1 MTTTATRES
10 GSTVTGPPA
19 TPPQDRR
26 RQLGWRRLSGIPTF
40 LTLLVLVVGTIG
52 VVLGT
57 VVAGRLAA
65 HPTSTLVTLLALCV
79 VGGAVLDTVGRY
91 FWASIVDRAEGTL
104 RADLLDAALHQPLS
118 ALSEQAVG
126 EILDRVDDD
135 THEVGTLLRQQVWR
149 LLQTLVALVPM
160 WLIAGFTW
168 WPAWLLFPAI
178 ASVTFLVIK
187 PKLGELARRKVAEEI
202 SWTDHA
208 AALEESIA
216 GADDLRTSSGQPFAV
231 ARLARLS
238 AVIHE
243 RFKSVLDLEWLLTLR
258 ASVLLHGLL
267 AAVGLVGIAL
277 VSGGGMSIAAVVT
290 LFLVTTTFVG
300 QIDMTARHLPDLQ
313 TGIGALI
320 RLRQMLAVEPEPTG
334 GAALPE
340 APLDIRLENLE
351 FSYDEGSFALRDVSL
366 HVPAG
371 HTVALVGRT
380 GSGKSTLASLLSR
393 AVEPPPGTVFL
404 GDADV
409 TTLDLAQLRSSV
421 GVVTQRTELL
431 VGTLAE
437 NIALFAEL
445 PRSTVVDAVERLGL
459 TDWVEGLP
467 DGLDTVLGASG
478 TSLSAGEEQLV
489 AFARLLV
496 RDVRVVVLDEAT
508 ARMDPLTERR
518 VVSAAEHLLAGRTG
532 VLVAHRLSTIARADQ
547 VAVLDGG
554 QVVQSG
560 PRARLATVD
569 GPFRALLE
577 ASAAHEVEEHEQQLV
592 EEQQEAERQVGG
604 RRRSGPPPEIV
615 DPGHGPSLA
624 RGVAHALRITP
635 RWCAV
640 AIGLFFGSALL
651 GSLGAITGLVW
662 GNAVEDLKNG
672 QTPTTLG
679 ILLVVCLLAGPVMLS
694 EAIRRYPRWW
704 VEVLL
709 RTRMSVLKGQTRGHR
724 LAKTPPGEVMG
735 RALDSDRFAMYA
747 DRWVDFI
754 NGLLIAVVTALIG
767 GTVLAGLVLLGV
779 MIGAAVASSAGRPIA
794 GRSAA
799 KASASRANFGRALV
813 SALES
818 ARTVKLA
825 ARTPEVHRHLQRVD
839 GGRVDAAISEH
850 RVRAILDG
858 VPIILVQVG
867 VVVAW
872 AAFLEGVWGLA
883 TAILVANAVSGFD
896 WFGRVAGSV
905 VTEAPGARAWQ
916 KATSRFAGGVDL
928 VELSPDID
936 LVAGTAPAPPTVTRN
951 PLRELT
957 IRDFSAIHDDGTIGV
972 SDVGLTV
979 QRGEFVLLLGQ
990 IGSGKSSL
998 LSSLA
1003 GLLSHNGSL
1012 QWNHEEVTDA
1022 QAFLRPAQ
1030 VAHVAQVPR
1039 VLSGTFADN
1048 VQLGYADRPFTR
1060 PVATARLSPDVDAA
1074 GGPDSV
1080 IGHRGVRL
1088 SGGQVQRLAL
1098 ARALATES
1106 ELLLADDVSS
1116 ALDASTEIELWAALR
1131 ERHTTVI
1138 GATSKRAAL
1147 AQADRVVVL
1156 VDGVVAGVGPWSDLQ
1171 GRWGHLAG

>member
-1 MTTTATRES
+1 MTTTASRAAD
-10 GSTVTGPPA
+10 GTVTQPSA
-19 TPPQDRR
+19 TPPQDHR
-26 RQLGWRRLSGIPTF
+26 RQLGWRRLAGIPTTF
-40 LTLLVLVVGTIG
+40 TLAVLAIGTIAQTM
-52 VVLGT
+52 GT

-65 HPTSTLVTLLALCV
+65 HPTSTLVILLALCV

-91 FWASIVDRAEGTL
+91 FWASIIDRAEGAL

-126 EILDRVDDD
+126 EVLDRVDDD

-216 GADDLRTSSGQPFAV
+216 GADDLRTSFGQPFAI

-238 AVIHE
+238 ATIHE
-243 RFKSVLDLEWLLTLR
+243 RFKSVLDLEWMLTLR

-277 VSGGGMSIAAVVT
+277 VSSGGMSIAAVVT

-320 RLRQMLAVEPEPTG
+320 RLRQMLSVEPEPVG
-334 GAALPE
+334 GAALPQKS
-340 APLDIRLENLE
+340 LDIRLENLE
-351 FSYDEGSFALRDVSL
+351 FSYDEGSFALRELSL
-366 HVPAG
+366 TVPAG

-393 AVEPPPGTVFL
+393 AVEPPPGMVFL

-437 NIALFAEL
+437 NIALFADI
-445 PRSTVVDAVERLGL
+445 PRETIVAAVDRLGL

-547 VAVLDGG
+547 VAVLDRGRL
-554 QVVQSG
+554 VQSG
-560 PRARLATVD
+560 PRETLATVE
-569 GPFRALLE
+569 GPFRSLLE
-577 ASAAHEVEEHEQQLV
+577 ASAAHEVEEHEQELA
-592 EEQQEAERQVGG
+592 EQHAHGEQVGG
-604 RRRSGPPPEIV
+604 RRRTGPAPEID

-624 RGVAHALRITP
+624 RGIAHALRITP
-635 RWCAV
+635 RWGAT
-640 AIGLFFGSALL
+640 AIGLFLGSALL

-662 GNAVEDLKNG
+662 GNAVEDLKAG
-672 QTPTTLG
+672 HTPTTLG
-679 ILLVVCLLAGPVMLS
+679 VLLVLSLLAGPVMLS

-709 RTRMSVLKGQTRGHR
+709 RTRMSVLIGQTRGHR

-754 NGLLIAVVTALIG
+754 NGLLIAAVTAIIS

-779 MIGAAVASSAGRPIA
+779 MVGAAVASSAGRPIA

-799 KASASRANFGRALV
+799 KASESRANFGRALV

-825 ARTPEVHRHLQRVD
+825 SRTPEVHQHLQRVD

-928 VELSPDID
+928 VSLSPDIN
-936 LVAGTAPAPPTVTRN
+936 LLEGTAPAPPKVARN
-951 PLRELT
+951 PLQELT

-972 SDVGLTV
+972 ADVDLTV
-979 QRGEFVLLLGQ
+979 RRGEFVLLLGQ

-1003 GLLSHNGSL
+1003 GLLSHSGSL
-1012 QWNHEEVTDA
+1012 QWNHEEVADA
-1022 QAFLRPAQ
+1022 QAFMRPAQ
-1030 VAHVAQVPR
+1030 IAHVAQVPR

-1048 VQLGYADRPFTR
+1048 VQLGHDRPFEE
-1060 PVATARLSPDVDAA
+1060 PVATARLTPDVDAA
-1074 GGPDSV
+1074 GGADSV

-1156 VDGVVAGVGPWSDLQ
+1156 VDGTVTAIGPWSQLRTQWD
-1171 GRWGHLAG
+1171 HLAG